1 MSDTP
6 DLHLVGIAIGLLLIV
21 FPEPATTATGL
32 ALTTAS
38 AGVSMTQQSTKAAG
52 GGS

>member
-1 MSDTP
+1 MGDGPNLS
-6 DLHLVGIAIGLLLIV
+6 LAGIAIGLLLIV

-38 AGVSMTQQSTKAAG
+38 AGVSMADGENNAG
-52 GGS
+52 GGA